1 MRVDRGSASQLVH
14 RDILEDVDSRD
25 RLSNYV
31 GHAYVGDATEN
42 MSCADEGPIPSPPAS
57 TEVEDDLQVL
67 TQHSEEYTASQDA
80 ESGSDTPLLGTGS
93 FQTPASTSSY
103 MSLDEEAFWSSG
115 NQTTGK
121 GLFASFDNLEAAA
134 DEEGPRTPPAVCVD
148 IFEGQETD
156 WSQGADIEAEPATP
170 LSGAREFMELSTP
183 SQAASVVMGDDTE
196 HSAPSTGNAG
206 AHDVTKSL
214 GYEGIKESAVTNIV
228 HPGVAD
234 VQGFDVAPYR
244 EAADTLPLAPA
255 LSFGHAYAPTAPTR
269 KDILNH
275 MDVHCRY
282 GLPHVDPFYSNPE
295 DHTLPIYRGGLR
307 FDVKAGRSTA
317 QCEPWQPFSA
327 IDASLNMARNPVY
340 VCGWEFWEG
349 TSAPARVETV
359 RWLNA
364 QDVVGA
370 QASDTS
376 KAKGDKK
383 KKKKKSKTPVRS
395 RISLQHMTMSIMAL
409 ELCAPAE
416 EEPHPDHHP
425 IAYLSY
431 VFQPLDGLS
440 EDGQLSLQH
449 GYIAVAKNRE
459 RLQILGVP
467 VQLVSSEVELIE
479 LICQITLRLDP
490 DILLGWEVQRLS
502 WGYLKYRAELFG
514 ISCANKF
521 RPIYDQHSRN
531 EPVRNDLSRESS

>member
-1 MRVDRGSASQLVH
+1 
-14 RDILEDVDSRD
+14 
-25 RLSNYV
+25 
-31 GHAYVGDATEN
+31 
-42 MSCADEGPIPSPPAS
+42 
-57 TEVEDDLQVL
+57 
-67 TQHSEEYTASQDA
+67 
-80 ESGSDTPLLGTGS
+80 
-93 FQTPASTSSY
+93 
-103 MSLDEEAFWSSG
+103 
-115 NQTTGK
+115 
-121 GLFASFDNLEAAA
+121 
-134 DEEGPRTPPAVCVD
+134 
-148 IFEGQETD
+148 
-156 WSQGADIEAEPATP
+156 
-170 LSGAREFMELSTP
+170 
-183 SQAASVVMGDDTE
+183 
-196 HSAPSTGNAG
+196 
-206 AHDVTKSL
+206 
-214 GYEGIKESAVTNIV
+214 
-228 HPGVAD
+228 
-234 VQGFDVAPYR
+234 
-244 EAADTLPLAPA
+244 
-255 LSFGHAYAPTAPTR
+255 
-269 KDILNH
+269 
-275 MDVHCRY
+275 
-282 GLPHVDPFYSNPE
+282 
-295 DHTLPIYRGGLR
+295 
-307 FDVKAGRSTA
+307 
-317 QCEPWQPFSA
+317 
-327 IDASLNMARNPVY
+327 MARNPVY

-467 VQLVSSEVELIE
+467 AQFVSSEAELIE

-502 WGYLKYRAELFG
+502 WGYLKYRAESFG
-514 ISCANKF
+514 ISCAHKF
-521 RPIYDQHSRN
+521 RPIYN
-531 EPVRNDLSRESS
+531 